1 MTTRNG
7 TAKGQGNAPMA
18 EQASFED
25 GEVGEDAEPAAYQV
39 YYSIHTYC
47 SVCGHDWTA
56 GLQIPPSQQNFLECP
71 DCRCWTRMNL
81 IDYDLRQ

>member
-1 MTTRNG
+1 
-7 TAKGQGNAPMA
+7 MA
-18 EQASFED
+18 EQASLDGFED
-25 GEVGEDAEPAAYQV
+25 GEEGEDELPDASEGLYFLFA
-39 YYSIHTYC
+39 IHTYC

-81 IDYDLRQ
+81 IDDDLRQ